1 MQQLGIEVHLGHHG
15 QHCPHPENPI
25 KDFTVVDVSGIHTI
39 TLRFCACPGAP
50 HARYQLLQSS
60 WFPSSLDRP
69 HTAFTFD
76 VLDTF
81 QLLNLQGKL
90 SAYDFYY
97 SLDPT
102 RLTTL
107 EYSAY
112 RYHILY
118 PVLISSLT
126 LSRTGT
132 TNFLLQSTYFDTSR
146 CLKGPGVATIPLVS
160 MQHNQVT
167 VLSNVPL
174 ARTRN
179 VIFLKGGKMRL
190 NMSSKFHGTDVTPL
204 LMLF

>member
-1 MQQLGIEVHLGHHG
+1 MANTVLTPKIRSKILLSSTSAVSIPSHSVFVHVLEHHMRVISCFSPRGFHRHLIGLTQHSHSTFLIHFNCSTFKANFQLMI
-15 QHCPHPENPI
+15 
-25 KDFTVVDVSGIHTI
+25 SI
-39 TLRFCACPGAP
+39 TL
-50 HARYQLLQSS
+50 
-60 WFPSSLDRP
+60 W
-69 HTAFTFD
+69 T
-76 VLDTF
+76 
-81 QLLNLQGKL
+81 
-90 SAYDFYY
+90 
-97 SLDPT
+97 T

-112 RYHILY
+112 RYRILY

-132 TNFLLQSTYFDTSR
+132 TNFLLRSAYFDTSR

-190 NMSSKFHGTDVTPL
+190 NMSSKFHGADVTPL